1 MTESISDLVQR
12 LRAQDTDD
20 ATTEVKASA
29 KQLSRGVW
37 DSVSAFANTSGGTI
51 VLGLDE
57 TSGFMPPADGFDI
70 DRVRDQFV
78 AGMGDAGP
86 HGSVLTNPPQYGL
99 RREVVDG
106 APVLVVTISPNLPG
120 SRPCFVTAKGLPG
133 GAFRRVDDKDIR
145 LSATEVFE
153 MRNELQASDADGAPV
168 AEASLEDLDDE
179 VLDGLIKRLQD
190 ARALQGA
197 NSREQQL
204 KRMNVLDTDGRVRL
218 AGLLAAG
225 FYPQQFEPRL
235 LIDVAVHPGREK
247 APAGTQFR
255 FLDRA
260 EGTGNLV
267 DAVNDAVAAVTRN
280 LKVRSIVDGRGRREE
295 FEIPPEV
302 VREAI
307 ANAVLHREYSPMFLG
322 RAVVVDM
329 YVDRIEITSPG
340 GLWGG
345 RTVESLGDGTSS
357 ARNRRLAMLMRNLAT
372 ESTPGFTVE
381 GQGSGV
387 PLMLHEMAVR
397 GLEPPR
403 FIASPDQVKVVLVR
417 PDDDVAAQRPL
428 AAQASS
434 DASQVE
440 ASSQR
445 QYIDGDIARWL
456 AGKEPQSIHEIAE
469 WSGLSLK
476 SVRARLRQLI
486 ADGRVHATAPPQSR
500 HRKYFVKE

>member
-1 MTESISDLVQR
+1 MNESIGELVAR
-12 LRAQDTDD
+12 LRVQDTDD

-57 TSGFMPPADGFDI
+57 ASGFLPPADGFDI

-86 HGSVLTNPPQYGL
+86 QGSVLTNPPQYGL

-106 APVLVVTISPNLPG
+106 APVLVATISPNLPG
-120 SRPCFVTAKGLPG
+120 SRPCFITAKGLPG

-168 AEASLEDLDDE
+168 AEASLEDLDGE
-179 VLDGLIKRLQD
+179 VLEGLVKRLQD
-190 ARALQGA
+190 ARVLKGA
-197 NSREQQL
+197 NNREQQL
-204 KRMNVLDTDGRVRL
+204 KRMNVLDAEGRVRL
-218 AGLLAAG
+218 AGLLATG

-235 LIDVAVHPGREK
+235 VIDVAVHPGREK
-247 APAGTQFR
+247 APAGAEFR

-280 LKVRSIVDGRGRREE
+280 LKVRSIVDGHGRRDE

-387 PLMLHEMAVR
+387 PLMLHEMALR

-403 FIASPDQVKVVLVR
+403 FVVSPDQVKVILVR
-417 PDDDVAAQRPL
+417 PDDSAVAQRPL
-428 AAQASS
+428 GAHAAPDEVRVKAGTE
-434 DASQVE
+434 SQHV
-440 ASSQR
+440 
-445 QYIDGDIARWL
+445 DGDIARWL
-456 AGKEPQSIHEIAE
+456 EGKEPQSVREIVE

-476 SVRARLRQLI
+476 TVRARLRQLI
-486 ADGRVHATAPPQSR
+486 DDGRVQATAPPQSR
-500 HRKYFVKE
+500 NRKYFVR